1 MQYGKLKF
9 SHCRGVKKVQKKCC
23 PVAKQK
29 QHTQN
34 KSGLNFNIL
43 AKEIQEW
50 TNFGFS
56 NAQIM
61 LLVDRAIGGNS
72 NGL

>member
-1 MQYGKLKF
+1 MQYGTRKF
-9 SHCRGVKKVQKKCC
+9 SHKSGIKKVQKKCC

-34 KSGLNFNIL
+34 NLGLNFNIL

-50 TNFGFS
+50 TEFGFS
-56 NAQIM
+56 HGQVM
-61 LLVDRAIGGNS
+61 FLVHRAIGGNS